1 MVLNLIS
8 REAVNSIYVILLIL
22 IFLIVNYIFVIQNFK
37 IKSNNS
43 LKNITNSNMPQFLSE
58 YIGAV
63 EKSLRNLDLPF
74 QLTVK
79 KYLCIKYVLS
89 ILVFI
94 VSLVNYKSLLI
105 PIVLFVVVFFIPNIL
120 IKSYVKSQNIQLI
133 KELKIINSS
142 IILQLSAFVPFKDAL
157 KATVNNI
164 QDKRIKKHFARFV
177 YEYEI
182 MGFNIKKPAEKLLQ
196 KFKSSEL
203 NCFLQ
208 VLIQCENE
216 GNIIENL
223 ERFNTTLELSYF
235 KYLNSQSVKRMTY
248 LIIGTVMMLL
258 NIAVLCMYPMLVQMN
273 NSLEMI
279 FS

>member
-1 MVLNLIS
+1 MNI
-8 REAVNSIYVILLIL
+8 IYVILLIL
-22 IFLIVNYIFVIQNFK
+22 IFLIVNYIFIIQNFK
-37 IKSNNS
+37 VKSSNS
-43 LKNITNSNMPQFLSE
+43 LKNITSFKMPLFLSE
-58 YIGAV
+58 YIESI
-63 EKSLRNLDLPF
+63 EKSLNNLDLPF
-74 QLTVK
+74 KLTVK
-79 KYLCIKYVLS
+79 KYLCIKYLLS

-94 VSLVNYKSLLI
+94 VSFVNYKSVTVPLI
-105 PIVLFVVVFFIPNIL
+105 LFISIFLTPNIL
-120 IKSYVKSQNIQLI
+120 IKSYIKSQNVQLI
-133 KELKIINSS
+133 KELKNINSS

-157 KATVNNI
+157 KTAVNNI
-164 QDKRIKKHFARFV
+164 QDKRIRKYFAKFV

-182 MGFNIKKPAEKLLQ
+182 MGFNLKKPAERLLQ
-196 KFKSSEL
+196 KFKSNEL

-235 KYLNSQSVKRMTY
+235 KYLNSQAMKRMTY
-248 LIIGTVMMLL
+248 LIVGTVMMLL